1 MAVPRIPTGLLAR
14 FARDCRAVAALE
26 FALVLPVLVLVLFG
40 TVEIG
45 NALLLDR
52 KVTAAA
58 QTAADLVAQQKSVT
72 AGDVA
77 NIWRAIDNIIAPF
90 NTAGTTY
97 RLLSMVADEDGNVT
111 IDWQQSRGAAGAL
124 QRLTLPAGLATPNE
138 SVIVA
143 QITYSYV
150 PVFGDLIFGSYDIT
164 DVAYLRPRT
173 VEQVELR

>member
-1 MAVPRIPTGLLAR
+1 MAMSRHAPIRLLAR
-14 FARDCRAVAALE
+14 FARDNRAVAALE

-72 AGDVA
+72 AGDIA

-90 NTAGTTY
+90 DTGGTTY
-97 RLLSMVADEDGNVT
+97 RLLSMVADEDANVT
-111 IDWQQSRGAAGAL
+111 IDWQQRRGGTAL
-124 QRLTLPAGLATPNE
+124 ENMSLPEGLATANE

-164 DVAYLRPRT
+164 DIAYLRPRT

>member
-1 MAVPRIPTGLLAR
+1 MIRPRAPIRCLGL

-26 FALVLPVLVLVLFG
+26 FALVLPVLVLLLFG

-58 QTAADLVAQQKSVT
+58 QTAADLVAQQKTVT

-90 NTAGTTY
+90 NTAGTSY
-97 RLLSMVADEDGNVT
+97 RLLSMVADADGNVT
-111 IDWQQSRGAAGAL
+111 IDWQQSRGAGAL
-124 QRLTLPAGLATPNE
+124 ERLSLPAGLATPNE

-150 PVFGDLIFGSYDIT
+150 PVFGDLIFGSYDIS

>member
-1 MAVPRIPTGLLAR
+1 MRARHVILCSLLR

-58 QTAADLVAQQKSVT
+58 QTAADLVAQQKVVT
-72 AGDVA
+72 SGDIA

-90 NTAGTTY
+90 DSAGTTY
-97 RLLSMVADEDGNVT
+97 HLVSMVADEDGAVS
-111 IDWQQSRGAAGAL
+111 IDWQQNRGGSAL
-124 QRLTLPAGLATPNE
+124 ASLDLPAGIATPEE

-164 DVAYLRPRT
+164 DTAYLRPRT
-173 VEQVELR
+173 VDQVELQ